1 MRSAFKQ
8 SFQRLSSWANS
19 DKGKAMVGRA
29 LAVGA
34 LLGTVSATA
43 ACSTGKPIASDKL
56 PTATSAALDRFGAQV
71 AAEHFSTT
79 SHYTGPPMPPVRPN
93 WSESAEGLFTEL
105 TEQGYTRI
113 PPMFCTFWTYF
124 VFSCCPRV
132 RLESFCSHIHPIT
145 RPSFPPPAVPNSFVV
160 GGHGLEHRLQT
171 QLFYKSTGAESPSTG
186 TAAAPSSA
194 ASTAVTDP
202 ALRSSI
208 ALDGF
213 EPEDA
218 VLLLR
223 GVATMGPHA
232 SGYPGYVHGGCIASI
247 FDSAAGQAVSLSG
260 IKAMTGNLSIDYR
273 RPVPLHTEVELL
285 VAVSAVHGRKARVKF
300 ALCDLPEKR
309 ESGTPALVYSE
320 GTALFVVPR
329 AWAAANAKPV
339 PVA

>member
-113 PPMFCTFWTYF
+113 PPMFF
-124 VFSCCPRV
+124 
-132 RLESFCSHIHPIT
+132 
-145 RPSFPPPAVPNSFVV
+145 PNSFVV